1 MFKLLSSVLKRVVT
15 AVTNPFRMLVVRAQ
29 RLFNVNILT
38 AKLIP
43 PLTKKVKSLV
53 TLKPQSPADYF
64 SIGRYWVYKKLFL
77 TLVLA
82 LCAGVFLYFSMF
94 AEKLPAQ
101 TASTQTV
108 VTTVTFDYDDLDLAQ
123 YTGVANIRAADGTVV
138 YTGDVAAGVCT
149 GNGTLR
155 DRKGRLVY
163 EGGFEN
169 NQYSGQGVQYWPS
182 GNRRYEGEFKNNR
195 YSGEGVLYAEDGE
208 TILYTG
214 GFENG
219 RKSGTGKAYSET
231 GTLLYEG
238 AFAEDR
244 YHGEGTQYY
253 DSGVVAYTGQFFE
266 GQPQGQGT
274 LYSAQGR
281 ALYTGPVYEGKI
293 QYSALVGATLAD
305 LEAAFTETPRIYYTE
320 DASVF
325 LYEEAGVVVTMDCRV
340 KVDVW
345 ENEAAESE
353 TETYYY
359 LPSAARPGTGA
370 VRLLGASATVAARPL
385 AWIVT
390 DDSSSS
396 SSSASSSTSSDSA
409 SSSSSSSASSD
420 AASSSAS
427 SQAPEE
433 PTTPEFIQKNLTL
446 YFEIDSNVW
455 QAEEELDKT
464 KVFVQKVTVCG
475 DDVPLDTL
483 PEEAW
488 EEDRAPAIEDCV
500 AIRQLRT
507 GEATAFSNVT
517 FQLDEQNKLFVAVSG
532 INYAN
537 QIQRRVLE
545 ADGLVYEY
553 CYPYQTGTVLDDGT
567 GADVM
572 YYSIRKG

>member
-15 AVTNPFRMLVVRAQ
+15 AVTNSFRMLVVRAQ

-108 VTTVTFDYDDLDLAQ
+108 MTTVTFDYDDLDLAE

-182 GNRRYEGEFKNNR
+182 GNRKYEGEFKNNQ

-208 TILYTG
+208 TVLYTG
-214 GFENG
+214 GFQNG

-238 AFAEDR
+238 VFAEDQ

-281 ALYTGPVYEGKI
+281 ALYIGPVYEGKI

-345 ENEAAESE
+345 ENEAAGSE

-359 LPSAARPGTGA
+359 LPSAAQPGTGA

-396 SSSASSSTSSDSA
+396 SSSASSSASSDSA

-464 KVFVQKVTVCG
+464 KVFVQKATVCG
-475 DDVPLDTL
+475 DHVPLDTL

>member
-108 VTTVTFDYDDLDLAQ
+108 MTTVTFDYDDLDLAE

-149 GNGTLR
+149 GNGTLW

-182 GNRRYEGEFKNNR
+182 GNRKYEGEFKNNQ

-208 TILYTG
+208 TVLYTG
-214 GFENG
+214 GFQNG

-238 AFAEDR
+238 AFAEDQ

-253 DSGVVAYTGQFFE
+253 DSGVVAYTGSSLKAS
-266 GQPQGQGT
+266 P
-274 LYSAQGR
+274 R
-281 ALYTGPVYEGKI
+281 AREPCTAPRDGLCTPAPCTRAKF
-293 QYSALVGATLAD
+293 STALWWAPRWPIWRPLSLRRPAST
-305 LEAAFTETPRIYYTE
+305 TPRTP
-320 DASVF
+320 ACSCTRKRAWWSPWT
-325 LYEEAGVVVTMDCRV
+325 AG
-340 KVDVW
+340 
-345 ENEAAESE
+345 
-353 TETYYY
+353 
-359 LPSAARPGTGA
+359 
-370 VRLLGASATVAARPL
+370 
-385 AWIVT
+385 
-390 DDSSSS
+390 
-396 SSSASSSTSSDSA
+396 
-409 SSSSSSSASSD
+409 
-420 AASSSAS
+420 
-427 SQAPEE
+427 
-433 PTTPEFIQKNLTL
+433 
-446 YFEIDSNVW
+446 
-455 QAEEELDKT
+455 
-464 KVFVQKVTVCG
+464 
-475 DDVPLDTL
+475 
-483 PEEAW
+483 
-488 EEDRAPAIEDCV
+488 
-500 AIRQLRT
+500 
-507 GEATAFSNVT
+507 
-517 FQLDEQNKLFVAVSG
+517 
-532 INYAN
+532 
-537 QIQRRVLE
+537 
-545 ADGLVYEY
+545 
-553 CYPYQTGTVLDDGT
+553 
-567 GADVM
+567 
-572 YYSIRKG
+572 